1 MHRIY
6 LLFTLS
12 VMLFSACETV
22 SYPEDLTTKQVFQF
36 TVRSSDWIPVT
47 DQAGLNLYYRCP
59 FNLDGVT
66 SYMINDGAVMG
77 YIELNGGAQQ
87 ALPYT
92 RHFEN
97 SNGEK
102 WSRTVDFD
110 YSQNDIHFYVTNND
124 FAVDPP
130 EAMYFRVVFIW

>member
-1 MHRIY
+1 MRRIY
-6 LLFTLS
+6 LLFTIAVL
-12 VMLFSACETV
+12 LFTACETA
-22 SYPEDLTTKQVFQF
+22 SYPEDLTTKQVFSFQ
-36 TVRSSDWIPVT
+36 VRSSDWVSVT
-47 DQAGLNLYYRCP
+47 DQAGLNLYYRYR
-59 FNLDGVT
+59 FNLSGIT
-66 SYMINDGAVMG
+66 NYMINNGAVLG
-77 YIELNGGAQQ
+77 YIELNGAQQ

-97 SNGEK
+97 SNGDK

-130 EAMYFRVVFIW
+130 ETMYFRVVFIW

>member
-1 MHRIY
+1 MRHIY

-12 VMLFSACETV
+12 VLLLSACETV

-36 TVRSSDWIPVT
+36 TVLSSDWVPIT
-47 DQAGLNLYYRCP
+47 DQAGFNLYYRCR
-59 FNLDGVT
+59 FDLDGIT
-66 SYMINDGAVMG
+66 SYMINNGAVMG
-77 YIELNGGAQQ
+77 YIELSGAQQ

-97 SNGEK
+97 SNGDK
-102 WSRTVDFD
+102 WSRTIDFD

-130 EAMYFRVVFIW
+130 ETMYFRVVYIW